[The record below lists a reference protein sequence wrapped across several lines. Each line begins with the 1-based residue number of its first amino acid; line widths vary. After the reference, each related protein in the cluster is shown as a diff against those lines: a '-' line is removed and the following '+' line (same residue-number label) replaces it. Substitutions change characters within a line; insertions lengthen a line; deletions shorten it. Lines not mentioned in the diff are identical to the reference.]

1 MADLQCGIV
10 VNEWSLKIIHS
21 HPVDTALLAIQFNTV
36 QVHHCWKDGQLHI
49 TLFRENECVLFLYTF
64 YMHTHTYTHIYIYI
78 YIYIYI

>member
-1 MADLQCGIV
+1 MADFQCGVV

-49 TLFRENECVLFLYTF
+49 TLFRENEFFLIYILYTL
-64 YMHTHTYTHIYIYI
+64 YII
-78 YIYIYI
+78 FLIILAHLSMP

>member
-49 TLFRENECVLFLYTF
+49 TLFRENECVLIYILYAHT
-64 YMHTHTYTHIYIYI
+64 YIHTHTHIYIHI
-78 YIYIYI
+78 YIY